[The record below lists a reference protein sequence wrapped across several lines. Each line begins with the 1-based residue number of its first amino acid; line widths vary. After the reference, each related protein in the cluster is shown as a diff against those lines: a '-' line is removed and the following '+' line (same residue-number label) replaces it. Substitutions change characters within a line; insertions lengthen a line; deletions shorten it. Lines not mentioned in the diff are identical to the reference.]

1 MWNLVF
7 CTNKLIELFLSSRPK
22 FVHEDKNTKAIS
34 ARKNYQ
40 N

>member
-7 CTNKLIELFLSSRPK
+7 CTNGLVKLFLSSCHK
-22 FVHEDKNTKAIS
+22 FVHEDKNAKANS
-34 ARKNYQ
+34 ARKNSQ